1 MNDSMSTNSM
11 LVQLPLKIN
20 LRNDASF
27 STFVAEQELIAQ
39 TLSSLQ
45 QPDKPQYAGCY
56 YFFGPD
62 GVGKTH
68 LLQAACRF
76 YSLKQMQSV
85 FFPLMDKGLP
95 LIPDVLT
102 GLEVTDLVC
111 LDGVEA
117 IIGHEA
123 WEKSLASL
131 IAKSK
136 VQGHRVLLA
145 GQMPIADWPM
155 VTDALRSEVFSI
167 MPIPLTPIKDKD
179 SLVLA
184 LQRHALNRGFD
195 VSIEVVNFI
204 IKRFSLD
211 LQELLAVLEVLEQ
224 ASLAEKRRLTLPFVK
239 DVLAR

>member
-1 MNDSMSTNSM
+1 MVSA
-11 LVQLPLKIN
+11 LKILPSSLHQKIN

-27 STFVAEQELIAQ
+27 STFVADQELIAQ
-39 TLSSLQ
+39 TLSCLQ

-56 YFFGPD
+56 YFHGVD

-85 FFPLMDKGLP
+85 FFPLMDKNLP

-117 IIGHEA
+117 IIGDEA
-123 WEKSLASL
+123 WEKSLANL

-167 MPIPLTPIKDKD
+167 MPIPLTQMTEKD
-179 SLVLA
+179 SIILA
-184 LQRHALNRGFD
+184 LQRHAINRGFE
-195 VSIEVVNFI
+195 VSVEVANFI

-211 LQELLAVLEVLEQ
+211 LQELLAVLDLLEQ

-239 DVLAR
+239 DVLAK

>member
-1 MNDSMSTNSM
+1 MKEQNM
-11 LVQLPLKIN
+11 LVQLPLKIS

-27 STFVAEQELIAQ
+27 KTFVAEQELIAQ

-56 YFFGPD
+56 YFYGPE

-76 YSLKQMQSV
+76 YSEKQLQSV

-95 LIPDVLT
+95 LIADVLV

-117 IIGHEA
+117 ILGDPA
-123 WEKSLASL
+123 WEKALANL
-131 IAKSK
+131 VAKSK

-145 GQMPIADWPM
+145 GQMPIRDWPM
-155 VTDALRSEVFSI
+155 VTDALRAEVFSI
-167 MPIPLTPIKDKD
+167 MPIPLAPITDKD
-179 SLVLA
+179 SLILA
-184 LQRHALNRGFD
+184 LQRHAINRGFELSLD
-195 VSIEVVNFI
+195 VTNFL

-211 LQELLAVLEVLEQ
+211 LQELLAVLQLLEQ
-224 ASLAEKRRLTLPFVK
+224 ASLAEKRRMTLPFVK

>member
-1 MNDSMSTNSM
+1 MNDTTL

-20 LRNDASF
+20 LRHDANF
-27 STFVAEQELIAQ
+27 NTFVAEQELIAQ
-39 TLSSLQ
+39 TLSHLQ

-68 LLQAACRF
+68 LLHAACRF
-76 YSLKQMQSV
+76 FSQKQKQSV
-85 FFPLMDKGLP
+85 FFPLMDSTLP

-117 IIGHEA
+117 ILGDPA
-123 WEKSLASL
+123 WEKALANL

-145 GQMPIADWPM
+145 GQMSIADWPM
-155 VTDALRSEVFSI
+155 ETDALRSEVFSI
-167 MPIPLTPIKDKD
+167 MPIPLAPLKDKD
-179 SLVLA
+179 SLILA
-184 LQRHALNRGFD
+184 VGRHALNRGFEVPLD
-195 VSIEVVNFI
+195 VANFL
-204 IKRFSLD
+204 IKRFSSD
-211 LQELLAVLEVLEQ
+211 LQELLAILQVLEQ
-224 ASLAEKRRLTLPFVK
+224 SSLAEKRRLTLPFVK
-239 DVLAR
+239 DVLSR

>member
-1 MNDSMSTNSM
+1 MSTNSM